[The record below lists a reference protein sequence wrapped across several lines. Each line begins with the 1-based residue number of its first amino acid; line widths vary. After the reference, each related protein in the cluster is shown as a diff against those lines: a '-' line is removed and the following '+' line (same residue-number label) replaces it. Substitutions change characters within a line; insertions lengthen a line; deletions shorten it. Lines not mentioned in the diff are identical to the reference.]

1 MLKGRKLPGDMV
13 TWSLPLPLGV
23 SVFLISRNFVKLGLI
38 TELLDE
44 FATFPLLLPS
54 TVFSLGD

>member
-1 MLKGRKLPGDMV
+1 V
-13 TWSLPLPLGV
+13 IWSLPLPSGV
-23 SVFLISRNFVKLGLI
+23 SAFLVSRNVVKLGLI

-44 FATFPLLLPS
+44 FATFPLLLSS